1 MSDLLT
7 RCNPTIQSQSHISLD
22 SIWINLLI
30 HTLDVLS
37 HGKKAIMAICKIT
50 RKQLLICLID
60 SLRCLRTAAMNQNT
74 FLFRFNWI
82 SLISPII
89 RMKKTC
95 LFAIIEMNNTWILFG
110 SIVYYS
116 YCSTGHFIPINPP
129 LPLSPTMILVLCFD
143 ASFPLNLRDLLMMTS
158 LL

>member
-7 RCNPTIQSQSHISLD
+7 RCKPTIQSQSHISLD

-95 LFAIIEMNNTWILFG
+95 LFAIIEMNNACILFR
-110 SIVYYS
+110 SIVYYVL
-116 YCSTGHFIPINPP
+116 IVP
-129 LPLSPTMILVLCFD
+129 LAILF
-143 ASFPLNLRDLLMMTS
+143 LLIHLFLF
-158 LL
+158 LLL

>member
-22 SIWINLLI
+22 SMWINLLI

-110 SIVYYS
+110 SIVYYF

-129 LPLSPTMILVLCFD
+129 LPLSPSMILVLCFD